1 MILVNN
7 KLMLLYGFS
16 DDERAFYDKMIKE
29 LDLPSYKIISP
40 SMANMKIRD
49 ILDGLKIDTYNR
61 DLPDEKVV
69 LFNNFSDYELDMA
82 IRTIRSNKQVRPIL
96 AIVTQTSIDWEF
108 HKLIDHLIEEREQA
122 RKYMQQKTE

>member
-16 DDERAFYDKMIKE
+16 DEERVYFDKIIKE

-49 ILDGLKIDTYNR
+49 ILNGLKIDTYNR
-61 DLPDEKVV
+61 DLPNEKVV
-69 LFNNFSDYELDMA
+69 LFNNFPDYELDMA
-82 IRTIRSNKQVRPIL
+82 IRTIRSNKEVKPIL
-96 AIVTQTSIDWEF
+96 AVVTQTSVDWEF
-108 HKLIDHLIEEREQA
+108 HSLLDHLIEEREQA
-122 RKYMQQKTE
+122 RKYMQKKTE